1 MFFFDP
7 VYFLFVGPA
16 LLLSMWAAFKVKS
29 TFHRYNQVPASSGA
43 SGAQVASELLLRHGL
58 DMPVEEFP
66 GQLSDHYDPRVRRLR
81 LSSDVYRGR
90 SIGAIGV
97 AAHEAGHAI
106 QHATGYKPLLLRHSV
121 APIAQFGSSAWIWVM
136 MAGFLFGSLGL
147 VKLGILLFVG
157 VVVFQI
163 VTLPVELNASSRAKQ
178 MVYESGFVTESERGG
193 VSKVLSAAAMTYV
206 AAALTSIA
214 TLLYYL
220 MRAGLLGGRSDD

>member
-1 MFFFDP
+1 MFYFDP
-7 VYFLFVGPA
+7 MYFVYVGPA

-29 TFHRYNQVPASSGA
+29 TFYRYNQVPASSGA
-43 SGAQVASELLLRHGL
+43 SGAQVARELLLRNGL

-66 GQLSDHYDPRVRRLR
+66 GTLSDHYDPRVRRLR

-106 QHATGYKPLLLRHSV
+106 QHATGYRPLLLRHSI
-121 APIAQFGSSAWIWVM
+121 APIAQFGSSVWIWVM
-136 MAGFLFGSLGL
+136 MGGFLLGSLGL

-157 VVVFQI
+157 VVVFQL

-220 MRAGLLGGRSDD
+220 MRAGLLGGRSND